1 MSYLLVGMTAPNKIT
16 ITITNSPQTAAVDDL
31 DLSGFD
37 YCRLMVRKPTGTS
50 DVEWDATSVTPALDS
65 VVVEYEFAGGDL
77 SEAGCYVVK
86 PRLSATPFYQLL
98 YLEEGLPPTKQ
109 DLNPIN
115 VRYCANIDVEVYAS

>member
-37 YCRLMVRKPTGTS
+37 YCRLLVRKPTGTE
-50 DVEWDATSVTPALDS
+50 DVFWEATTVTPSTDA
-65 VVVEYEFAGGDL
+65 VVVTYEFEAGDL

-86 PRLSATPFYQLL
+86 PRLSTTPFYQPAMRDTVE
-98 YLEEGLPPTKQ
+98 LE
-109 DLNPIN
+109 LNPVD
-115 VRYCANIDVEVYAS
+115 VRHCANVDVEVYAS